1 MICQVRGEFL
11 GLSGG
16 RVRVATASG
25 LSYEI
30 LVPPSVLGRLPARG
44 SSIELHTSLVV
55 RDDSMELFGF
65 STEADREL
73 FGRLQ
78 SASGVGPRL
87 ALAILGSLP
96 SGRIVEAIRAR
107 DHSVL
112 QTVSGVGRKTAER
125 LALELADKMDDLA
138 AMGPAMVA
146 TSDSSAA
153 LEALRA
159 LGYSPSEGEA
169 ALAGA
174 RSELTGRDPDAEEL
188 VRTALRHL

>member
-11 GLSGG
+11 GFAGG
-16 RVRVATASG
+16 RVQVATASG

-44 SSIELHTSLVV
+44 SPIELYTSLVV

-73 FGRLQ
+73 FDRLQ

-138 AMGPAMVA
+138 AMGPATAV

-174 RSELTGRDPDAEEL
+174 RSDLAGKDPDAEEL
-188 VRTALRHL
+188 VRVALRHL

>member
-1 MICQVRGEFL
+1 
-11 GLSGG
+11 
-16 RVRVATASG
+16 
-25 LSYEI
+25 
-30 LVPPSVLGRLPARG
+30 
-44 SSIELHTSLVV
+44 
-55 RDDSMELFGF
+55 MELFGF

-87 ALAILGSLP
+87 ALAILGALP
-96 SGRIVEAIRAR
+96 SVRIVEAIRTR
-107 DHSVL
+107 DHTVL

-138 AMGPAMVA
+138 AMGLATAA

-153 LEALRA
+153 LDALRA

-174 RSELTGRDPDAEEL
+174 RSELADRDADAEEL
-188 VRTALRHL
+188 VRAALRHL

>member
-11 GLSGG
+11 GLSNG

-30 LVPPSVLGRLPARG
+30 LVPPSVLGSLPARG

-87 ALAILGSLP
+87 ALAILGALP
-96 SGRIVEAIRAR
+96 SSRIVAAIRAR

-138 AMGPAMVA
+138 TSPAAPV
-146 TSDSSAA
+146 TTDSSAA

-174 RSELTGRDPDAEEL
+174 RSELAGRDADAEEL
-188 VRTALRHL
+188 VRAALRRL